1 MNIDKELRE
10 WIEYCCKQFKTDY
23 ENLPESA
30 MLEIREFL
38 IEDKFTEEQITK
50 AINNYESFYE

>member
-50 AINNYESFYE
+50 AINNY